1 MCGQMA
7 DVGPWGQEWRI
18 TLAPASAS
26 ALIPLLPSLQRSE
39 KVLSH
44 VLATMNL
51 TMSRWTI
58 TVSQGRS
65 FLLRAILFGIFPQE
79 KEM

>member
-7 DVGPWGQEWRI
+7 DVGLWNQEQRI
-18 TLAPASAS
+18 TLASAS
-26 ALIPLLPSLQRSE
+26 GLSPLLLSLQRPE

-51 TMSRWTI
+51 TLPH
-58 TVSQGRS
+58 TVDYNCKPGQTLFPESH
-65 FLLRAILFGIFPQE
+65 LFGIFPQE
-79 KEM
+79 WET